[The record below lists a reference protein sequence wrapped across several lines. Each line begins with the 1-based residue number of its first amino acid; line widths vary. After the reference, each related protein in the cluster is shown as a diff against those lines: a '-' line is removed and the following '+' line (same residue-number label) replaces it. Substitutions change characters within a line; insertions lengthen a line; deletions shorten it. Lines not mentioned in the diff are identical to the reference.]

1 MEALHALKQALGF
14 RDMPA
19 PVLELVAQAVEE
31 IAVPAG
37 EVLISAVDVPDAIYV
52 IRSGTLS
59 MVPAEDARPVLFG
72 SGETIGEAQFID
84 GLPAGVTVVVL
95 ERAELLV
102 IRAAK
107 LARVLAGHAE
117 AQVEAYRAVARLL
130 AGRLR
135 RAAGMLAAPHE
146 AHARP

>member
-1 MEALHALKQALGF
+1 MEALYALKQALGF